1 MLQKSLNFLFRVTI
15 DTLCV
20 MTHHTKTSFGDL
32 LESQW
37 FWIACLI
44 LAWQLFT
51 LTFIQS
57 FGSISLWPWLGKTIA
72 VHNPGM
78 RMPGLISAALI
89 VLWAGA
95 GIAAF
100 AVYKKHVR
108 QKFLA
113 AISASSIALVVLA
126 LIFREIYPT
135 LLYIILLPVQNT
147 KYTFSLYAIH
157 RMLIAALLAIGFIGS
172 MAALKAKQ
180 STLRIVFVILMIIV
194 AGLLYTHYK
203 FGIEDCRH
211 LC

>member
-1 MLQKSLNFLFRVTI
+1 
-15 DTLCV
+15 
-20 MTHHTKTSFGDL
+20 MTHHTKNSFNDVL
-32 LESQW
+32 QFQW
-37 FWIACLI
+37 FWIALLI
-44 LAWQLFT
+44 LAWQLFA
-51 LTFIQS
+51 LIFMQS
-57 FGSISLWPWLGKTIA
+57 FGSISFWPWLGKA
-72 VHNPGM
+72 MFVQNPGM
-78 RMPGLISAALI
+78 RMPSAVSAGLVVA
-89 VLWAGA
+89 WAGA
-95 GIAAF
+95 GIIAF

-113 AISASSIALVVLA
+113 ALIASSIALVVLA

-147 KYTFSLYAIH
+147 KYTFSLYIIH
-157 RMLIAALLAIGFIGS
+157 RTLIAALLAIGFIGS